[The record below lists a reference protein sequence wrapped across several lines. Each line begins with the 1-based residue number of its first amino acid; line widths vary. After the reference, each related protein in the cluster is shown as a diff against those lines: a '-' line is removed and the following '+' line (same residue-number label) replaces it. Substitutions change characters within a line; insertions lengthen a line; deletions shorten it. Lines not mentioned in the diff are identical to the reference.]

1 MDEMNLHEVE
11 LSVVIP
17 CLNEELTITA
27 CIEKALSAFASLGIA
42 GEVIVADN
50 GSTDRSVQLAEA
62 SGARVVPV
70 SAKGYGSA
78 LMGGIAAAKGRYIIM
93 GDADC
98 SYDFGAIDGIV
109 AQLRAGYELV
119 MGNRFKGRI
128 LPGAMPWH
136 HRYIGNPVLSG
147 LGRLFYTSEVCD
159 FHCGL
164 RGFTR
169 EAYWRMKLR
178 TPGMEFASEMVL
190 KAALLQMKMTEVP
203 IVLHPDGRD
212 RPPHLRSFRDGWRHL
227 KLLFLYAP
235 RWLFFYPALMLFF
248 TFLTVSYF
256 VEPPYQNLL
265 LGIGASLL
273 LPCFFLYQ
281 LAQMHLSKTIGIAYK
296 SGSRS
301 CYFEKYIIAGT
312 LLLSAG
318 IFTASST
325 LVAGGFAVLCAIEL
339 LFFGFLS
346 YSMKR
351 FGMMG
356 ENEAS
361 LKEREVS
368 A

>member
-1 MDEMNLHEVE
+1 MDKTNLPQTEF
-11 LSVVIP
+11 SVVIP
-17 CLNEELTITA
+17 CLNEALTLTA
-27 CIEKALSAFASLGIA
+27 CIEKALHAFASLGIE

-62 SGARVVPV
+62 AGARVVPV
-70 SAKGYGSA
+70 RAKGYGSA

-109 AQLRAGYELV
+109 KQLRTGYDLV

-147 LGRLFYTSEVCD
+147 LGRLFYTSEVKD

-169 EAYWRMKLR
+169 EAYLRMKLQ

-235 RWLFFYPALMLFF
+235 RWLFFYPALVLFF
-248 TFLTVSYF
+248 TFLVVSFF
-256 VEPPYQNLL
+256 VESSYQNLL

-273 LPCFFLYQ
+273 LPCFFLYR
-281 LAQMHLSKTIGIAYK
+281 LAKIQLSKTIGISFK
-296 SGSRS
+296 SGSRL
-301 CYFEKYIIAGT
+301 CCLENYILAT
-312 LLLSAG
+312 ALLLSAG
-318 IFTASST
+318 IFTTSST
-325 LVAGGFAVLCAIEL
+325 FVAGGFAVLCAIEL
-339 LFFGFLS
+339 VFFGFLF

-351 FGMMG
+351 FGMLN
-356 ENEAS
+356 ENEGS
-361 LKEREVS
+361 LKEQEVP